1 MTHETKDM
9 TPAELRKFGLVTGA
23 IIIGFI
29 GFFLPWL
36 KGGVEKALHWLTI
49 AGPIGG
55 ILIIWAFTHP
65 ASLIHFYKPWM
76 AFAEKLGWLNTRII
90 LSIVFYLLFFPIG
103 IIMKLTGKDPM
114 HRKIDTTLSSYRITR
129 ETPSRDHM
137 EKPY

>member
-29 GFFLPWL
+29 GLFLPWL
-36 KGGVEKALHWLTI
+36 KGGMEKALHWLVF

-55 ILIIWAFTHP
+55 ALIAWALMHP
-65 ASLIHFYKPWM
+65 TSLIYFYKPWM
-76 AFAEKLGWLNTRII
+76 AFAEKLGWINTRII
-90 LSIVFYLLFFPIG
+90 LFAVFYLIFFPMG
-103 IIMKLTGKDPM
+103 IIMRLVGKDPM
-114 HRKIDTTLSSYRITR
+114 HRKIDTALNSYRITR
-129 ETPSRDHM
+129 DNPSRDHM